1 MIGIVLWSDTTAG
14 KAVIWC
20 EDQGELAFYSH
31 VGTTENFA
39 IRVGDWVS
47 FDLKLKS
54 DLRVALDIQVLRE
67 PGCPHL
73 AENLAV
79 ADQKAGAASS
89 LKLVAIGTGSRDPSV
104 NVTAAMCAPVA
115 ERPGTS
121 SRLGQPGAARGKVKA
136 CQSQAVLGRCP
147 QRIGRRT
154 SLLSQ
159 WMQQVGCAARD
170 RCL

>member
-79 ADQKAGAASS
+79 ADKKAGAASS
-89 LKLVAIGTGSRDPSV
+89 LKLVAIGTASRDPSV

-121 SRLGQPGAARGKVKA
+121 SRLGQPGAARGKVKEGL
-136 CQSQAVLGRCP
+136 SKSGRFGSLP
-147 QRIGRRT
+147 AEDRAQNIIAFPMDAAGRLRR
-154 SLLSQ
+154 
-159 WMQQVGCAARD
+159 A
-170 RCL
+170 

>member
-89 LKLVAIGTGSRDPSV
+89 LKLVAIGTGCQRHRCHVRTGGRKAWHFISV
-104 NVTAAMCAPVA
+104 RPTRRREGEGEGRPVKV
-115 ERPGTS
+115 RPFWVV
-121 SRLGQPGAARGKVKA
+121 ARRG
-136 CQSQAVLGRCP
+136 
-147 QRIGRRT
+147 
-154 SLLSQ
+154 
-159 WMQQVGCAARD
+159 
-170 RCL
+170 